1 MEIVIKNGLIIDG
14 SGKEGE
20 RKDIWI
26 KGDKIAKIGNFKN
39 KKATVMI
46 DASDSIVAPGFID
59 INNDSDHCLTI
70 FTQPEQE
77 SLLKQGITTIIGGNC
92 GSSLAP
98 LIRGD
103 LKSIRKWTDPNQINI
118 DWQSVSEFLEKLNQK
133 KIGVNFGT
141 LIGHSTIRRGI
152 IGDELRD
159 LNEQELEQM
168 NYVMEQGLAEGAFGI
183 STGLSF
189 SHSRLTPFNEI
200 LNILKLTKKY
210 NVLYATHLR
219 SEKENLLSAIS
230 EIEDLAADMNYQMP
244 KIEISH
250 LKSYRG
256 FEEELNLS
264 LAVIQGL
271 KEKEVDINFD
281 IYPYTAMAGP
291 LYLYLPDWAI
301 KGGLEDMIKN
311 IRNDF
316 SRKRIAE
323 DLRKKKYDY
332 SSMII
337 AGMSKSLAFVG
348 KSIYELARMR
358 MIAPEEMMIETIRA
372 GEGRVIVA
380 DDCLSR
386 MATYWLLK
394 NSLSMVA
401 SNGEGLN
408 YADKK
413 PGFLPH
419 PRSFGAFPKFLAE
432 TRDKKLMDWPEAIKK
447 ITSEPARKLGI
458 KDRGV
463 IKKGAWADLVVFNPQ
478 TINSTASVESPYQE
492 PKGIDFVIINGELAV
507 NQSHFTGLKAGKI
520 LKHQQ

>member
-1 MEIVIKNGLIIDG
+1 MDILIKNGLIIDG

-20 RKDIWI
+20 KKDVWV

-39 KKATVMI
+39 KKATIMI

-103 LKSIRKWTDPNQINI
+103 LKSIRKWTDTNQINI
-118 DWQSVSEFLEKLNQK
+118 DWQSTAEFLEKLNQK
-133 KIGVNFGT
+133 KLGVNFGT
-141 LIGHSTIRRGI
+141 LIGHSTVRRGI
-152 IGDELRD
+152 IGDDLRD
-159 LNEQELEQM
+159 LTEQELGQM
-168 NYVMEQGLAEGAFGI
+168 KYAMEQGLAEGAFGI

-200 LNILKLTKKY
+200 LGILKLAKKY
-210 NVLYATHLR
+210 DVLYSTHLR
-219 SEKENLLSAIS
+219 SEKENLLSAVS
-230 EIEDLAADMNYQMP
+230 EIEDLAVSMDYQTP

-250 LKSYRG
+250 LKAYRG

-271 KEKEVDINFD
+271 KEKGIDISFD
-281 IYPYTAMAGP
+281 VYPYTAIAGP

-301 KGGLEDMIKN
+301 KGGLEDMMKN
-311 IRNDF
+311 IRNDSF
-316 SRKRIAE
+316 KKRMAE
-323 DLRKKKYDY
+323 DLKKKKYDY
-332 SSMII
+332 SSII
-337 AGMSKSLAFVG
+337 VSEMPKSLAFVG

-358 MIAPEEMMIETIRA
+358 MISPEEMMLEVMRA
-372 GEGRVIVA
+372 GDGRVIVA
-380 DDCLSR
+380 DECLSR
-386 MATYWLLK
+386 VATYWLLK
-394 NSLSMVA
+394 NSLSIVA

-413 PGFLPH
+413 PNLLPH

-432 TRDKKLMDWPEAIKK
+432 VRDKKLMDWPEAIKK

-458 KDRGV
+458 KNRGV
-463 IKKGAWADLVVFNPQ
+463 IKKGVLADLVIFNPQ
-478 TINSTASVESPYQE
+478 IINSPASVEFPYQE
-492 PKGIDFVIINGELAV
+492 PKGIDFVIVNGELAV
-507 NQSHFTGLKAGKI
+507 NKSRFTGIKAGKV
-520 LKHQQ
+520 LKNA

>member
-1 MEIVIKNGLIIDG
+1 
-14 SGKEGE
+14 
-20 RKDIWI
+20 
-26 KGDKIAKIGNFKN
+26 
-39 KKATVMI
+39 
-46 DASDSIVAPGFID
+46 
-59 INNDSDHCLTI
+59 
-70 FTQPEQE
+70 
-77 SLLKQGITTIIGGNC
+77 
-92 GSSLAP
+92 
-98 LIRGD
+98 
-103 LKSIRKWTDPNQINI
+103 
-118 DWQSVSEFLEKLNQK
+118 
-133 KIGVNFGT
+133 
-141 LIGHSTIRRGI
+141 
-152 IGDELRD
+152 
-159 LNEQELEQM
+159 
-168 NYVMEQGLAEGAFGI
+168 
-183 STGLSF
+183 
-189 SHSRLTPFNEI
+189 
-200 LNILKLTKKY
+200 
-210 NVLYATHLR
+210 
-219 SEKENLLSAIS
+219 
-230 EIEDLAADMNYQMP
+230 
-244 KIEISH
+244 
-250 LKSYRG
+250 
-256 FEEELNLS
+256 
-264 LAVIQGL
+264 
-271 KEKEVDINFD
+271 
-281 IYPYTAMAGP
+281 
-291 LYLYLPDWAI
+291 
-301 KGGLEDMIKN
+301 
-311 IRNDF
+311 
-316 SRKRIAE
+316 
-323 DLRKKKYDY
+323 
-332 SSMII
+332 MII